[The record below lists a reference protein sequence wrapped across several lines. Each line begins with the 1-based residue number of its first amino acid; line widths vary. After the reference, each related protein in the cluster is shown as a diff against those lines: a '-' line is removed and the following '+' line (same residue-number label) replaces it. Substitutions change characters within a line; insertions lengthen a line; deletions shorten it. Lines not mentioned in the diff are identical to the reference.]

1 MFKTIQTLDKRA
13 IDVLEE
19 IEKAVIVCTK
29 QLAEPGQTNAVRKQA
44 AKVSKERIKEL
55 SEELIATVQQTAI
68 VAICLCEG
76 AERIGP
82 ESCLERLRKWQ
93 TDSEARPAKGGE

>member
-1 MFKTIQTLDKRA
+1 MYRTVKTLNSQ
-13 IDVLEE
+13 VPPMLEE

-29 QLAEPGQTNAVRKQA
+29 QLAEPSQTNAVRKQA
-44 AKVSKERIKEL
+44 AKMSKERIKEL

>member
-44 AKVSKERIKEL
+44 AKMSKERIKEL

-82 ESCLERLRKWQ
+82 EACRARLEIWQ
-93 TDSEARPAKGGE
+93 TDENVDPKGGD